1 MNEHILRWNIEE
13 SDGRLQ
19 VCKGDHDKVLG
30 CQFEPLTLADIGL
43 MRKQIV
49 ELQQTVTEKTDK
61 VNALWIENQ
70 TLLKQINEAQQ
81 QVEALYE
88 RHKHLDAFLSDESL
102 PPIGKTGSAILCEL
116 WGFVKRAANG
126 EAS

>member
-1 MNEHILRWNIEE
+1 MSRKHDAPTFDENGHLATVVVDAKKLSELTDELVALRN
-13 SDGRLQ
+13 Q
-19 VCKGDHDKVLG
+19 V
-30 CQFEPLTLADIGL
+30 AD
-43 MRKQIV
+43 
-49 ELQQTVTEKTDK
+49 KTDK

-70 TLLKQINEAQQ
+70 KLLKQLNEAQRQ
-81 QVEALYE
+81 AGALYE